1 MKFVAA
7 LLFFFV
13 GVGACLCPD
22 LALAASPFAG
32 GTDTLKSDLVVVL
45 TPIAGVGIIALGVG
59 CLFGKISWWWLV
71 GFIIG
76 VVFIFGAD
84 QMVSW
89 MRTAFGV

>member
-7 LLFFFV
+7 LFFLS
-13 GVGACLCPD
+13 VGAWLCPD

-32 GTDTLKSDLVVVL
+32 GTDTLKSDLVVIL
-45 TPIAGVGIIALGVG
+45 TPIAAIGIIGLGAM

-71 GFIIG
+71 GFILG
-76 VVFIFGAD
+76 VVFIFGAE